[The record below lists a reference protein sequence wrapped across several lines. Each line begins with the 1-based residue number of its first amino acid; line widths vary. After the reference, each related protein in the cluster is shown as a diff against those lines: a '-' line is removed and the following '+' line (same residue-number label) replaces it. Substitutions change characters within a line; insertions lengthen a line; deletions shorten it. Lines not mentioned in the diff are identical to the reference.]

1 MKLKKKWID
10 YHVKNVKPLF
20 WPTVIVN
27 YELHTA
33 LQMEIK
39 PAGTN
44 R

>member
-1 MKLKKKWID
+1 MKLKKRKD

-33 LQMEIK
+33 
-39 PAGTN
+39 
-44 R
+44 